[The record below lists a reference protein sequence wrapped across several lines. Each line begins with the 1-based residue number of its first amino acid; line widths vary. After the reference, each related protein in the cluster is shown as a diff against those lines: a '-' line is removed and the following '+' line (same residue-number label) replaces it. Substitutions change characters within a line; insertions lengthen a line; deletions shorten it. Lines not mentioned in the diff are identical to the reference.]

1 MADQKFTIDVS
12 QALAQLQGVD
22 RALAGLQTKFKETGE
37 KANGA
42 FIADGQGALKEAA
55 AIDRLRQEYDD
66 LTKAVQK
73 LKAAQKNAQ
82 DPRAI
87 ENFAREIAKGEAG
100 LRKYERAAKD
110 AGVGLGGIT
119 TGSNAAAEAVDA
131 LVGGITKATIIAA
144 VVSEVFS
151 LIKSVVT
158 LSDQIGRAEIQFRNF
173 TGSAEAAEKQVASL
187 VDFANRK
194 FLNTDDVLSAGKSL
208 LAFGIEAEKLESSLS
223 QIADI
228 SAATGKNFNELAIIY
243 GKAKTAG
250 VLYAE
255 DINQLVDAG
264 IPIIQEFA
272 KQLGVSEAQVKKL
285 ASEGRISFEE
295 LQLAFINLTK
305 EGGTFAG
312 QAESQA
318 NTFSGAWSAA
328 LNTLK
333 TALLPVGEG
342 IKNFLTD
349 SANGINIFIKTLQNL
364 GAEFDNLSYF
374 ESINPAEVIRAFGR
388 AQATARNEV
397 FNISQASFEE
407 QEKLRQKQ
415 EEEVFNA
422 EQQARAKRLQLQKEE
437 NAKKA
442 AVRAAERKKELE
454 EARRFEEEK
463 QKFLLSLQPDGIDK
477 DLELAKIRYQANLNE
492 AKKFGLD
499 STAVEEQYWQ
509 DINEIIERYAA
520 VTANEAADGLKKRLT
535 EQEAA
540 LSVSKQLADL
550 DIQIQEERYA
560 AAIAGL
566 EAQGVDEERI
576 RQAQAAADIRIQ
588 KLRLES
594 KIKFAE
600 QELAI
605 LQASGDAQAQV
616 LAKQIEVLKA
626 QLGNLPSTFTTP
638 TPQAPETPGGEGKTS
653 IFDLLGI
660 QVTPGEEEAILAGID
675 EVTSRTIDSI
685 RQIAAARV
693 EAAETALR
701 AADQQVQAAEDALAK
716 EMELAE
722 KGYASNV
729 SLKQRELEEAKVQRE
744 KAVEQQRKAQR
755 TQILLDTALQASSL
769 ATTVANL
776 FKSLS
781 ALPLGTGIPIAIALS
796 ATMFAAFAKAKSDAL
811 RATRARYG
819 LSGEIGKDGL
829 IKGKSHSQGGVNLSV
844 ERGELLQ
851 VGSDGK
857 RNRIAVVRKERTAQ
871 YWDLLDAA
879 NRNDRAAIIKN
890 ALSLGGFSERQL
902 IEKSVSDK
910 ASHVEVFSSS
920 REKNKSFS
928 RLTDKQFTLYDRTQ
942 IPLFVSFLDR
952 AAIVAPKIRKKQVS
966 KSVAKGIQSA
976 DVGKLV
982 AVQSDKK
989 QTALLQ
995 AILSEMQRGNNG
1007 DKWTPDGK
1015 TKISGNTKTRYL

>member
-22 RALAGLQTKFKETGE
+22 RALAGLQNKFKETGE

-110 AGVGLGGIT
+110 AGVGLK
-119 TGSNAAAEAVDA
+119 AVSSSGNTA
-131 LVGGITKATIIAA
+131 KEVFEGLVGTVTKATVILA
-144 VVSEVFS
+144 VIDTT
-151 LIKSVVT
+151 LRALKSVFDFSET
-158 LSDQIGRAEIQFRNF
+158 IKRAELQFENF
-173 TGSAEAAEKQVASL
+173 TGSAQAAEQQVAKL

-194 FLNTDDVLSAGKSL
+194 FLNTQEVLNAGKSL
-208 LAFGIEAEKLESSLS
+208 LAFGVSAADLENSLS
-223 QIADI
+223 DIADI
-228 SAATGKNFNELAIIY
+228 SAGTGKNFEELAVIY
-243 GKAKTAG
+243 GKARTAG

-264 IPIIQEFA
+264 IPIIQEFT
-272 KQLGVSEAQVKKL
+272 KQLGANEAELKKL
-285 ASEGRISFEE
+285 ASEGLISFEE
-295 LQLAFINLTK
+295 LQLAFANLTA
-305 EGGTFAG
+305 EGGKFVG
-312 QAESQA
+312 QAEAQA
-318 NTFSGAWSAA
+318 NTFSGVWRKVG
-328 LNTLK
+328 ND
-333 TALLPVGEG
+333 LLEAFKPVGDTLSQLG
-342 IKNFLTD
+342 TDIGKATNAYLSNIKRVRDDAD
-349 SANGINIFIKTLQNL
+349 SGVIDRIRSFFPTLGELVQEQTRI
-364 GAEFDNLSYF
+364 AIE
-374 ESINPAEVIRAFGR
+374 AAK
-388 AQATARNEV
+388 AQT
-397 FNISQASFEE
+397 EE
-407 QEKLRQKQ
+407 QSKEADRRTQLEK
-415 EEEVFNA
+415 EA
-422 EQQARAKRLQLQKEE
+422 EARRVELQKTQ
-437 NAKKA
+437 AKNRA
-442 AVRAAERKKELE
+442 AVRAAEDKKELE

-463 QKFLLSLQPDGIDK
+463 QKFLLSLKQEGIDK
-477 DLELAKIRYQANLNE
+477 DLALAKFRYEANLRE
-492 AKKFGLD
+492 AKKYGVD
-499 STAVEEQYWQ
+499 ATGVEEQYWL
-509 DINEIIERYAA
+509 DTIEIAEKYSAL
-520 VTANEAADGLKKRLT
+520 TANEVADGLKKRLT

-540 LSVSKQLADL
+540 LSISKQLADL

-566 EAQGVDEERI
+566 EAQGVDEQRI

-588 KLRLES
+588 KLRLENE
-594 KIKFAE
+594 IKFLSDR
-600 QELAI
+600 LAI
-605 LQASGDAQAQV
+605 LRASGDQQADV
-616 LAKQIEVLKA
+616 IAKQIELLQA

-660 QVTPGEEEAILAGID
+660 QVTPGEEEGILAAIE

-685 RQIAAARV
+685 RQITAARV

-716 EMELAE
+716 EMELAK

-879 NRNDRAAIIKN
+879 NRNDRAELARN
-890 ALSLGGFSERQL
+890 AFALAGIDS
-902 IEKSVSDK
+902 
-910 ASHVEVFSSS
+910 
-920 REKNKSFS
+920 
-928 RLTDKQFTLYDRTQ
+928 
-942 IPLFVSFLDR
+942 
-952 AAIVAPKIRKKQVS
+952 AAIVAPKVRKKQVS
-966 KSVAKGIQSA
+966 KSVAKGNQSA

-995 AILSEMQRGNNG
+995 AILSEMQRSNNG

>member
-1 MADQKFTIDVS
+1 M
-12 QALAQLQGVD
+12 QGVD
-22 RALAGLQTKFKETGE
+22 RALAGLQNKFKETGE

-119 TGSNAAAEAVDA
+119 KGSNAAAEAVDA

-144 VVSEVFS
+144 VISEVFS

-264 IPIIQEFA
+264 IPIIQEFT
-272 KQLGVSEAQVKKL
+272 KQLGVNEAEVKKL

-295 LQLAFINLTK
+295 LQLAFFNLTK
-305 EGGTFAG
+305 EGATFAG
-312 QAESQA
+312 QAETQA
-318 NTFSGAWSAA
+318 ETFSGAWRAAGNNLKDLLLPLGTAIKDLGTQLGQLVNDGISAQKRI
-328 LNTLK
+328 N
-333 TALLPVGEG
+333 TALQDFSFNQIVTNPLNYLKAIQKARIQAAADAEADARQAL
-342 IKNFLTD
+342 IDREDAIDEQIRLEQEAAKKREELTKQG
-349 SANGINIFIKTLQNL
+349 N
-364 GAEFDNLSYF
+364 
-374 ESINPAEVIRAFGR
+374 
-388 AQATARNEV
+388 AQAAKQAADQAARQKE
-397 FNISQASFEE
+397 AA
-407 QEKLRQKQ
+407 EKLEIDKQ
-415 EEEVFNA
+415 
-422 EQQARAKRLQLQKEE
+422 
-437 NAKKA
+437 
-442 AVRAAERKKELE
+442 
-454 EARRFEEEK
+454 RFLIDLM
-463 QKFLLSLQPDGIDK
+463 QDGIDK
-477 DLELAKIRYQANLNE
+477 DLALAKFRYEANLRE
-492 AKKFGLD
+492 AKKYGVD
-499 STAVEEQYWQ
+499 ATGVEEQYWL
-509 DINEIIERYAA
+509 DTIEIAEKYSAL
-520 VTANEAADGLKKRLT
+520 TANEVADGLKKRLT

-540 LSVSKQLADL
+540 LSISKQLADL

-588 KLRLES
+588 KLRLENE
-594 KIKFAE
+594 IKFLSDR
-600 QELAI
+600 LAI
-605 LQASGDAQAQV
+605 LRASGDQQADV
-616 LAKQIEVLKA
+616 IAKQIELLQA

-660 QVTPGEEEAILAGID
+660 QVTPGEEEGILAAIE

-685 RQIAAARV
+685 RQITAARV

-879 NRNDRAAIIKN
+879 NRNDRAELARN
-890 ALSLGGFSERQL
+890 AFALAGIDS
-902 IEKSVSDK
+902 
-910 ASHVEVFSSS
+910 
-920 REKNKSFS
+920 
-928 RLTDKQFTLYDRTQ
+928 
-942 IPLFVSFLDR
+942 
-952 AAIVAPKIRKKQVS
+952 AAIVAPKVRKKQVS
-966 KSVAKGIQSA
+966 KSVAKGNQSA

-995 AILSEMQRGNNG
+995 AILSEMQRSNNG

>member
-22 RALAGLQTKFKETGE
+22 KALSGLQGKFKETGE
-37 KANGA
+37 KANSA
-42 FIADGQGALKEAA
+42 FVADGQGALKEAA

-66 LTKAVQK
+66 LTRAVNK

-87 ENFAREIAKGEAG
+87 QNFASEIAKGEAG
-100 LRKYERAAKD
+100 LRKYEEAAKG
-110 AGVGLGGIT
+110 AGVSLKGT
-119 TGSNAAAEAVDA
+119 ASSGSTAKEVFEG
-131 LVGGITKATIIAA
+131 LVGTVTKATIILAA
-144 VVSEVFS
+144 IDTA
-151 LIKSVVT
+151 LRALKSVFDFSET
-158 LSDQIGRAEIQFRNF
+158 IKRAELQFANF
-173 TGSAEAAEKQVASL
+173 TGSAEAAEKQVGKL

-194 FLNTDDVLSAGKSL
+194 FLDTQEVLNAGKSL
-208 LAFGIEAEKLESSLS
+208 LAFGVSAQDLEVVLS
-223 QIADI
+223 EVADI

-243 GKAKTAG
+243 GKARTAG

-264 IPIIQEFA
+264 IPIIQQFA
-272 KQLGVSEAQVKKL
+272 KQLGVSEAEIKKL

-295 LQLAFINLTK
+295 LQLAFANLTA
-305 EGGTFAG
+305 EGEKFAG
-312 QAESQA
+312 QAEAQA
-318 NTFSGAWSAA
+318 NTFAGAWRGLSA
-328 LNTLK
+328 TLLDVFK
-333 TALLPVGEG
+333 PVGEG
-342 IKNFLTD
+342 ISNFLTD
-349 SANGINIFIKTLQNL
+349 AVSGINFTLKTLANFKK
-364 GAEFDNLSYF
+364 ELSDQTF
-374 ESINPAEVIRAFGR
+374 LQRINPAEAVRAFGR
-388 AQATARNEV
+388 AQA
-397 FNISQASFEE
+397 ASRKELLGLTTIEE
-407 QEKLRQKQ
+407 DE
-415 EEEVFNA
+415 
-422 EQQARAKRLQLQKEE
+422 AKAKEE
-437 NAKKA
+437 NERLLKLQEEAEKKRVQLPQDSA
-442 AVRAAERKKELE
+442 NKRANQRAAEREKELE
-454 EARRFEEEK
+454 QERRFEEEK
-463 QKFLLSLQPDGIDK
+463 QKFLLSLKPEGIDK
-477 DLELAKIRYQANLNE
+477 DLELAKIRYEANLNE

-499 STAVEEQYWQ
+499 STAIEEQYWQ

-520 VTANEAADGLKKRLT
+520 VTANDAADGLKQRLT

-560 AAIAGL
+560 AAIAAL
-566 EAQGVDEERI
+566 ESQGVDEERI

-588 KLRLES
+588 RLRLES

-600 QELAI
+600 RELEI
-605 LQASGDAQAQV
+605 LQSSGNAQAQV

-626 QLGNLPSTFTTP
+626 QLGNLPSTFSTATP
-638 TPQAPETPGGEGKTS
+638 DAPQAPEADGKKS

-660 QVTPGEEEAILAGID
+660 QVTPGEEEAILAAID

-685 RQIAAARV
+685 RQITAAR
-693 EAAETALR
+693 
-701 AADQQVQAAEDALAK
+701 VQAAEEALRTADNQVKSAEEALAK
-716 EMELAE
+716 EIELAE

-729 SLKQRELEEAKVQRE
+729 TLKQRELEEAKVQRE

-781 ALPLGTGIPIAIALS
+781 ALPFGTGVPIAIALS
-796 ATMFAAFAKAKSDAL
+796 ATMFAAFAKAKADAL

-829 IKGKSHSQGGVNLSV
+829 IKGKSHSQGGVNLNV

-851 VGSDGK
+851 VGSDGQ
-857 RNRIAVVRKERTAQ
+857 RQRIAVVRKERTAQ

-879 NRNDRAAIIKN
+879 NRNDRAALIKN
-890 ALSLGGFSERQL
+890 ALSLGGFSEREF
-902 IEKSVSDK
+902 IEKFVSDK
-910 ASHVEVFSSS
+910 ASRVEVFSSS
-920 REKNKSFS
+920 REKNKQFS
-928 RLTDKQFTLYDRTQ
+928 LYERTQ

-952 AAIVAPKIRKKQVS
+952 ASIVAPKVRKKQVGKAIAKVS
-966 KSVAKGIQSA
+966 DQSVE
-976 DVGKLV
+976 VNKLV

-995 AILSEMQRGNNG
+995 AILSEMQRGNTG

-1015 TKISGNTKTRYL
+1015 TKISGNTKTRYM

>member
-22 RALAGLQTKFKETGE
+22 RALAGLQNKFKETSD
-37 KANGA
+37 KSSGA
-42 FIADGQGALKEAA
+42 FISDGQGALKEAA

-66 LTKAVQK
+66 LTKAVNK

-295 LQLAFINLTK
+295 LQLAFFNLTK
-305 EGGTFAG
+305 EGATFAG
-312 QAESQA
+312 QAETQA
-318 NTFSGAWSAA
+318 ETFSGAWRAA
-328 LNTLK
+328 GNSLK
-333 TALLPVGEG
+333 DLLLPLGTAIKDLGTQLGQLVNDGINAQKRINTALQDFSFNQIVTNPLNYLKAIQKARVQAAA
-342 IKNFLTD
+342 D
-349 SANGINIFIKTLQNL
+349 
-364 GAEFDNLSYF
+364 AEADARQALIDR
-374 ESINPAEVIRAFGR
+374 EDAIDEQIRL
-388 AQATARNEV
+388 
-397 FNISQASFEE
+397 E
-407 QEKLRQKQ
+407 QEAAKKR
-415 EEEVFNA
+415 EEVTK
-422 EQQARAKRLQLQKEE
+422 QE

-442 AVRAAERKKELE
+442 AARAAERKKELE

-520 VTANEAADGLKKRLT
+520 LTANEAADGLKKRLT

-588 KLRLES
+588 KLRLENE
-594 KIKFAE
+594 IKFLSDR
-600 QELAI
+600 LAI
-605 LQASGDAQAQV
+605 LRASGDQQADV
-616 LAKQIEVLKA
+616 IAKQIELLQA

-660 QVTPGEEEAILAGID
+660 QVTPGEEEGILAAIE

-693 EAAETALR
+693 QAAETALR

-879 NRNDRAAIIKN
+879 NRNDRAELARN
-890 ALSLGGFSERQL
+890 AFALAGIDS
-902 IEKSVSDK
+902 
-910 ASHVEVFSSS
+910 
-920 REKNKSFS
+920 
-928 RLTDKQFTLYDRTQ
+928 
-942 IPLFVSFLDR
+942 
-952 AAIVAPKIRKKQVS
+952 AAIVAPKVRKKQVS
-966 KSVAKGIQSA
+966 KSVAKGTQSA